1 MPAIRFQAVSKTYP
15 SPRGPKGSTFQ
26 ALADVSFDI
35 EEGEFFGLLG
45 PNGAGKT
52 TLISVL
58 AGLTRASGGQ
68 ASVMG
73 HDVQSD
79 FANARRSLGVVPQ
92 ELVFDP
98 FFNVRDVLRIQS
110 GYFGVKN
117 NDAWID
123 ELLHS
128 LGLAD
133 KANANMRAL
142 SGGMKR
148 RVLVAQAL
156 VHKPPVIVLDEPTAG
171 VDVELRQTLWQFIAK
186 LNKQGHTV
194 LLTTHYLEE
203 AEALCSRIAMLKTG
217 KVVALAKT
225 SELLKS
231 ASSNVLRFKV
241 DAELPGELAAKAR
254 VTGRIVQFPAHNAG
268 EIENYLAAVRQAG
281 LHAEDVEI
289 RKADLE
295 DVFIDV
301 MQGKASGAGP
311 SQAARAHS
319 GGSDPRSGGAWG
331 QQA

>member
-1 MPAIRFQAVSKTYP
+1 MSAISFQTVSKTYP
-15 SPRGPKGSTFQ
+15 SPKGPKGSTFL
-26 ALADVSFDI
+26 ALDHVSLDI

-52 TLISVL
+52 TMISLLAGLARPSSGRISVL
-58 AGLTRASGGQ
+58 
-68 ASVMG
+68 G
-73 HDVQSD
+73 HDVQVD
-79 FANARRSLGVVPQ
+79 YALARRSLGVVPQ

-98 FFNVRDVLRIQS
+98 FFNVRELLRIQS

-123 ELLHS
+123 ELLDS
-128 LGLAD
+128 LGLSD
-133 KANANMRAL
+133 KANANMRQL

-171 VDVELRQTLWQFIAK
+171 VDVELRQTLWHFIAK

-203 AEALCSRIAMLKTG
+203 AEALCGRIAMLKSG
-217 KVVALAKT
+217 QIVALDST
-225 SELLKS
+225 SELLKA

-241 DAELPGELAAKAR
+241 DNDLPKALADKAR
-254 VTGRIVQFPAHNAG
+254 VTGRVVQFPAHDAL
-268 EIENYLAAVRQAG
+268 EIEQYLAAVREAG
-281 LHAEDVEI
+281 LVANDVEI

-295 DVFIDV
+295 DVFLDV
-301 MQGKASGAGP
+301 MTQHKDMKAYSP
-311 SQAARAHS
+311 KAAA
-319 GGSDPRSGGAWG
+319 
-331 QQA
+331 